1 MYDFDIRL
9 PDALPGSFQVR
20 RGSVAYYIKAFLNTP
35 WVEGADLMVKIPFKV
50 IRPYD
55 LNRLSTHKLPCKQ
68 RIETSKYSLRSCLMG
83 PVFLTIS
90 IPYSGFTAGATVPIT
105 VKRDN
110 FSRTTAG
117 AVFIRLIRA
126 MKLTK

>member
-1 MYDFDIRL
+1 MK
-9 PDALPGSFQVR
+9 VR
-20 RGSVAYYIKAFLNTP
+20 RGNVAYYIKAYLNTP

-55 LNRLSTHKLPCKQ
+55 LNRLSAHKLPCTQ

-90 IPYSGFTAGATVPIT
+90 VNYTGFTAGSIIPVT

-110 FSRTTAG
+110 YSRATAG
-117 AVFIRLIRA
+117 AVSIRLVRA
-126 MKLTK
+126 TKLTK